1 MKLKQ
6 TILREYFKREDG
18 GGSES
23 QASSSEEESNYLP
36 SKSKG
41 LFKEP
46 KSWTRVRDLS
56 QALEQRV
63 TIFDVEKDL
72 KSDKFLKQIR

>member
-23 QASSSEEESNYLP
+23 QDSSSEEESNYLP

-56 QALEQRV
+56 QALKQRV
-63 TIFDVEKDL
+63 TVFDMEIDL
-72 KSDKFLKQIR
+72 RSDKSLT